1 MRRRQGSIAGGI
13 IMLVLGALFATG
25 LIFMLAFFSSNSYK
39 PLHAFQLGMFIFITV
54 VFIVSGILL
63 IVRGR
68 QDREIIQT
76 GHPGRCTIEE
86 IHWMPARYGRVYT
99 MTVSFKGDDGFMN
112 ETVVPLG
119 RMDTSVLKVGMVIEC
134 IISDDRCYVDARN
147 INIISNTRNGD
158 ELE

>member
-13 IMLVLGALFATG
+13 IMLVLGGLFAAG
-25 LIFMLAFFSSNSYK
+25 LIIMLIFFPLGSYSAKSS
-39 PLHAFQLGMFIFITV
+39 FQFWMLLFITITFV
-54 VFIVSGILL
+54 VSGILS
-63 IVRGR
+63 IIRGR
-68 QDREIIQT
+68 QDKEVIQT

-86 IHWMPARYGRVYT
+86 INWMPARYGRVYT

-158 ELE
+158 ELQ

>member
-1 MRRRQGSIAGGI
+1 MRRRQGSVAGGI
-13 IMLVLGALFATG
+13 IMLVLGGLFAAG
-25 LIFMLAFFSSNSYK
+25 LIIMLIFFPLGSYSAKNS
-39 PLHAFQLGMFIFITV
+39 FQFWMLLFITITFV
-54 VFIVSGILL
+54 VSGILS
-63 IVRGR
+63 IIRGR
-68 QDREIIQT
+68 QDKEVIQT

-86 IHWMPARYGRVYT
+86 INWMPARYGRVYT
-99 MTVSFKGDDGFMN
+99 MTVSFEGDDGFMN

-158 ELE
+158 EL